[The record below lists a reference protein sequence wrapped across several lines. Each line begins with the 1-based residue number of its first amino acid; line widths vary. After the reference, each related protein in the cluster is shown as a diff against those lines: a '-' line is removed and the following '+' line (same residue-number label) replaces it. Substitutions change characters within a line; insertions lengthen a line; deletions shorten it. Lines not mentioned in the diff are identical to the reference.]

1 MEPSQERHSHGK
13 LLFFPPRVWG
23 TGLDSISGETNIFM
37 VRSCWS
43 AGHPNSFMT
52 LGSLHDPHLSELTPR
67 LHCLPLYVPD
77 PQALCTSV
85 FSLSRIFSR
94 ILPPS
99 YHLVFSLIIA
109 FSLVR
114 CFHFLLHSP
123 HPLATIPMCIYI
135 LILFFSMSFSSP
147 GRLSF
152 RQEAVVLFDAVSPG
166 HVRDTQLWNEKWMD
180 ENGMARQ

>member
-114 CFHFLLHSP
+114 CFHFFLHFP
-123 HPLATIPMCIYI
+123 PPLGNYPYVYLYFNFI
-135 LILFFSMSFSSP
+135 FF
-147 GRLSF
+147 
-152 RQEAVVLFDAVSPG
+152 
-166 HVRDTQLWNEKWMD
+166 HVFFLPW
-180 ENGMARQ
+180 